1 MPQSRKQSNPH
12 AKWGA
17 PVARNTVK
25 RKGVRAAPSTPSRVV
40 SKEVARDARTL
51 VNHMRTIIQ
60 QSNPHLT
67 MVEINYMLA
76 QQLGI
81 IKRK

>member
-1 MPQSRKQSNPH
+1 MPQSRKQSNRN

-17 PVARNTVK
+17 PVKRNNVK
-25 RKGVRAAPSTPSRVV
+25 RKGAPAAPGVPARVV
-40 SKEVARDARTL
+40 SKEVARDARVL

-60 QSNPHLT
+60 RSNPHLT
-67 MVEINYMLA
+67 MVEINYLLA